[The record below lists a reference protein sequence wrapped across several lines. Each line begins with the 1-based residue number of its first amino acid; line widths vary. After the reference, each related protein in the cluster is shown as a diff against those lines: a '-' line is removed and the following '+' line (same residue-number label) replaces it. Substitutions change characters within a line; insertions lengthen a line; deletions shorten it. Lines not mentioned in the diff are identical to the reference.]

1 MAQMYQSE
9 VDALLKKYDSI
20 MEESNT
26 LILQLDAE
34 INSLQEEIDNNFPG
48 GAPDPSDAEATAT
61 WDKLQEAKAKAG
73 EALADAEENFQV
85 AEEDKG
91 RLQGQIESGE
101 ITVVADPTY
110 DVNSAFYQIG
120 VKTKELYDKIDS
132 DLNVALTDKTN
143 EVISKDDMIYNNHVS
158 EMNLTTA
165 EINRIME
172 EQIANMDAQF
182 NATAASAINGI
193 FITTEGSV
201 SEAIDQRELPED
213 VKAAL
218 STLTAG
224 DLDDFTNNIQEGLV
238 NNLQALMNTYAS
250 PSEAA
255 SNYAQALLSQIESTH
270 VDVNGHYDDITETLT
285 GGLMGDL
292 EQAIKYLQKIT
303 DVRGFTPS
311 LTNAEY
317 EAQLTELTERHAE
330 GELTDGDFIR
340 AKVEL
345 WETYNDA
352 AAITDATR
360 RSGIWASGYNFQV
373 VPKVAKRLVESTQ
386 IIQEVTQDG
395 EDWKVLK
402 SDLEKAVEV
411 NAARREKNSKVLA
424 DLQTENE
431 AAEVEFKTALID
443 IDQKI
448 AESEDAYQVALE
460 DYNAEPDGDLKAG
473 KATIVVDAM
482 YTVMEQKMVKA
493 SLRLTETG
501 RTAIFNHNWSKFHG
515 EKRELEEAQ
524 EILADAMTISSE
536 VSGKYDDF
544 ENYVKTQLLKDNGV
558 HEPERKI
565 AALVALDSEW
575 QTPEKLEQAQI
586 DMHDR
591 YFAIQHRPDRGILAS
606 TTVLNSLE
614 SISNAFPGSL
624 S

>member
-9 VDALLKKYDSI
+9 VDALLSKYDSI
-20 MEESNT
+20 MDGATILIAQLNAERESVQTEIESN
-26 LILQLDAE
+26 
-34 INSLQEEIDNNFPG
+34 FPN
-48 GAPDPSDAEATAT
+48 GAPDPSDAEATAL
-61 WDKLQEAKAKAG
+61 WEKLNASKEEIEKQLEAQSTEFSTAEDAKAT
-73 EALADAEENFQV
+73 
-85 AEEDKG
+85 
-91 RLQGQIESGE
+91 LQAQIESGE

-132 DLNVALTDKTN
+132 DLNQALTETTDK
-143 EVISKDDMIYNNHVS
+143 VISKDDKIYNDHVS

-165 EINRIME
+165 EINRLME
-172 EQIANMDAQF
+172 EQIASMDAQF
-182 NATAASAINGI
+182 NATAASAIDGI

-224 DLDDFTNNIQEGLV
+224 DLEDFTNNIQEGLV

-255 SNYAQALLSQIESTH
+255 SNYASALLSQIESTH
-270 VDVNGHYDDITETLT
+270 VDVDDHYNDITETLT

-292 EQAIKYLQKIT
+292 EQAIKYLQKVV

-317 EAQLTELTERHAE
+317 EAQLTELTQRHAE

-345 WETYNDA
+345 WETYNDEG
-352 AAITDATR
+352 AIADATR
-360 RSGIWASGYNFQV
+360 RSGVWTDGYKFQV
-373 VPKVAKRLVESTQ
+373 VPKVVRRLVESTH
-386 IIQEVTQDG
+386 IIQEVTQDS
-395 EDWKVLK
+395 EDWEALK
-402 SDLEKAVEV
+402 TDLEKAIAE
-411 NAARREKNSKVLA
+411 NAARREKNSKIIESLS
-424 DLQTENE
+424 QENE
-431 AAEVEFKTALID
+431 DAEVKFKEALTAIE
-443 IDQKI
+443 QKI
-448 AESEDAYQVALE
+448 ADSEDAYNVALE

-482 YTVMEQKMVKA
+482 YTVMEQKMEKA
-493 SLRLTETG
+493 SLQLTETG
-501 RTAIFNHNWSKFHG
+501 RSAIFNHNWSKFHG

-524 EILADAMTISSE
+524 EILADAMTKSSE

-575 QTPEKLEQAQI
+575 QTGEKLEQAQI
-586 DMHDR
+586 DMHNR
-591 YFAIQHRPDRGILAS
+591 YFAIQHSPEVGILAS
-606 TTVLNSLE
+606 TIVLNSLE
-614 SISNAFPGSL
+614 SINNAFPGSL